1 MKCGRCSNQ
10 ELNEFSELLSAG
22 LAKRPHASVAIVVAP
37 WLCSEKVCNGYRG
50 ELRPGLQKM
59 VAFNETFKLG
69 HLTFKFPR
77 HFSNVGPT
85 LHMPAQTLGR
95 QI

>member
-59 VAFNETFKLG
+59 VAFNETFKLDK
-69 HLTFKFPR
+69 LLSTFNF
-77 HFSNVGPT
+77 
-85 LHMPAQTLGR
+85 
-95 QI
+95 